1 MDWDKAGIHE
11 EWGSRKGHSTSRREG
26 GRTGGPGNFEGK
38 GDGTWPKK
46 CRLTHYRLGF
56 FTGRGAGKG
65 QPFFLWHLQ
74 FHLMISLLFLCVGF
88 HITAFTEEE
97 PMRSPDRMEQN
108 HPNRM
113 KEERALG
120 LGILKQR
127 LLIRIRI
134 GFIEPMDLLAPTS
147 ENL

>member
-1 MDWDKAGIHE
+1 
-11 EWGSRKGHSTSRREG
+11 
-26 GRTGGPGNFEGK
+26 
-38 GDGTWPKK
+38 
-46 CRLTHYRLGF
+46 
-56 FTGRGAGKG
+56 
-65 QPFFLWHLQ
+65 
-74 FHLMISLLFLCVGF
+74 
-88 HITAFTEEE
+88 
-97 PMRSPDRMEQN
+97 MRSPDRMEQN